1 MKNWTIRQLIDG
13 GFMPTG
19 FTHFNPGEI
28 TAIPFIHD
36 YEIRNALR
44 RYGERVYL
52 PLYLDDTETIE
63 KGVEDITSAWTD
75 FHHAHDDMAWRLYSA
90 FAAEYK
96 PLENYSMTESG
107 EDTRTTSRT
116 ATEEST
122 RGVDETLK
130 KTGTITHSGESG
142 STSSE
147 SATRTDALK
156 SELKRTGT
164 VGVTAQDTGKTTDG
178 TTRTTTNTGT
188 QSTSS
193 TGQSINGVSAY
204 DGTDFSDR
212 DKQTNSTND
221 TRTDDLSSTV
231 TNSGDINT
239 TANSTATTTNDTTD
253 TTTDTGTQTNALTGT
268 TSGTSSD
275 TQTND
280 TTDTTNR
287 SESAQT
293 NTTDSGTDK
302 TNHSLTRS
310 GNIGVTTSQQML
322 TSEVYLRARNNLL
335 YYIVELFISQYT
347 TW

>member
-1 MKNWTIRQLIDG
+1 MKTWTIRQLIDG

-19 FTHFNPGEI
+19 FTHFNPWET

-36 YEIRNALR
+36 YEIRNAMR

-63 KGVEDITSAWTD
+63 KGVKDITSAWID
-75 FHHAHDDMAWRLYSA
+75 FHAAHDDTAWRLYSA
-90 FAAEYK
+90 FAVEYK

-107 EDTRTTSRT
+107 EDTRTASRT

-122 RGVDETLK
+122 RSTDETLA

-147 SATRTDALK
+147 SATRTDDLK

-164 VGVTAQDTGKTTDG
+164 IGVTAQDTGKTTDG

-239 TANSTATTTNDTTD
+239 TANSTTTTTNDTTD
-253 TTTDTGTQTNALTGT
+253 LTKNTGTQTNATNGTMSGT
-268 TSGTSSD
+268 TSD

-287 SESAQT
+287 TET
-293 NTTDSGTDK
+293 VTGETTDSGTDSLQH
-302 TNHSLTRS
+302 TLTRS

-322 TSEVYLRARNNLL
+322 TAEVYLRVRNNLVH
-335 YYIVELFISQYT
+335 YIVELFVSQYT

>member
-1 MKNWTIRQLIDG
+1 MKTWTLKQLIDG
-13 GFMPTG
+13 GFKPIG
-19 FTHFNPGEI
+19 FTHFEPGQQ
-28 TAIPFIHD
+28 TAIPFISPD
-36 YEIRNALR
+36 VLRNTLR
-44 RYGERVYL
+44 RYGERVYA
-52 PLYLDDTETIE
+52 PLYEDGDTLDQALS
-63 KGVEDITSAWTD
+63 DITMTWD
-75 FHHAHDDMAWRLYSA
+75 EFHTLHDDMAWRLYQA

-116 ATEEST
+116 ASEAIT
-122 RGVDETLK
+122 RNIDETLA

-147 SATRTDALK
+147 SATRTDDLK

-231 TNSGDINT
+231 TNSGEINT
-239 TANSTATTTNDTTD
+239 TANSTATTTNDTID

-268 TSGTSSD
+268 MSGTTSD
-275 TQTND
+275 TQTNN

-287 SESAQT
+287 SESAKT
-293 NTTDSGTDK
+293 DTTDSGTDTTK
-302 TNHSLTRS
+302 HSLTRS

-322 TSEVYLRARNNLL
+322 TSEVYLRARNNLVH
-335 YYIVELFISQYT
+335 YIVELFVSQYT